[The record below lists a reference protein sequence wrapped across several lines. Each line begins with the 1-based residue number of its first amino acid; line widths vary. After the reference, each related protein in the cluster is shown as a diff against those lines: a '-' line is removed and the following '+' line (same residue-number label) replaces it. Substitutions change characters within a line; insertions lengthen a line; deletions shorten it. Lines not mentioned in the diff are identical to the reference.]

1 MSATQRIYV
10 AIAVRPKNDTEIDT
24 TRNISKRN
32 VRGQKLILS
41 MRLCANTVTIWS
53 IVKKFSNEDENENED
68 SVQNKRNKKM
78 PQKLPNRLLRA
89 ASQND
94 KVLSQT
100 QEDLPQTANSL
111 SKPVAGKPSNPIAVN
126 TPVRS
131 DPLPN
136 DLTPQ
141 DKELLM
147 KLIKHNIEVILNKTT
162 LLPHQ
167 LAILST
173 ASREVVR
180 LRMNKQNVKSARD
193 IIFSIIKEE
202 V

>member
-10 AIAVRPKNDTEIDT
+10 AIVVRLKNDTEIDT
-24 TRNISKRN
+24 TKNISKRN

-41 MRLCANTVTIWS
+41 MRLCANTVIIWS

-94 KVLSQT
+94 KVLPQK
-100 QEDLPQTANSL
+100 QEDLPQTVNGL
-111 SKPVAGKPSNPIAVN
+111 SEPVAGKPSNPIAVN
-126 TPVRS
+126 TQVRS

>member
-1 MSATQRIYV
+1 M
-10 AIAVRPKNDTEIDT
+10 N
-24 TRNISKRN
+24 
-32 VRGQKLILS
+32 
-41 MRLCANTVTIWS
+41 
-53 IVKKFSNEDENENED
+53 
-68 SVQNKRNKKM
+68 
-78 PQKLPNRLLRA
+78 QKLPNRLLRA
-89 ASQND
+89 ASQ
-94 KVLSQT
+94 K
-100 QEDLPQTANSL
+100 QECLPQTANSL
-111 SKPVAGKPSNPIAVN
+111 SKPVAGQPTNPIVVN

-147 KLIKHNIEVILNKTT
+147 KIIKHNIEVILNQTT
-162 LLPHQ
+162 LMPHQ

>member
-1 MSATQRIYV
+1 M
-10 AIAVRPKNDTEIDT
+10 
-24 TRNISKRN
+24 
-32 VRGQKLILS
+32 L
-41 MRLCANTVTIWS
+41 
-53 IVKKFSNEDENENED
+53 
-68 SVQNKRNKKM
+68 
-78 PQKLPNRLLRA
+78 QKLPNRLLRA

-94 KVLSQT
+94 KVLSQK
-100 QEDLPQTANSL
+100 QEDLSQNAKGL
-111 SKPVAGKPSNPIAVN
+111 SQPVAGQPSNPIAVN

-141 DKELLM
+141 DKEFLT

>member
-1 MSATQRIYV
+1 
-10 AIAVRPKNDTEIDT
+10 
-24 TRNISKRN
+24 
-32 VRGQKLILS
+32 
-41 MRLCANTVTIWS
+41 
-53 IVKKFSNEDENENED
+53 
-68 SVQNKRNKKM
+68 M

-94 KVLSQT
+94 KVLSQK
-100 QEDLPQTANSL
+100 QEGL
-111 SKPVAGKPSNPIAVN
+111 SQPVAGQPSNPIAVN